1 MLFRAGDL
9 SFHDFY
15 GNSQNSLPFLE
26 EMGSKKYHS
35 CFGGA
40 RIGHWSSPLCC
51 GCKKNSTKGFFRTKL
66 MQMFV

>member
-9 SFHDFY
+9 SLHDFY

-35 CFGGA
+35 CFEGRGGKDRA
-40 RIGHWSSPLCC
+40 LVFPIVLW
-51 GCKKNSTKGFFRTKL
+51 
-66 MQMFV
+66 M